1 MRLPVLCCCCFLF
14 PSVIVG
20 LPSVLI
26 DSPKPW
32 CVNVDGA
39 LDEALLVEY
48 EAPGVCVCA
57 RQAAIE

>member
-1 MRLPVLCCCCFLF
+1 
-14 PSVIVG
+14 
-20 LPSVLI
+20 VLI

-48 EAPGVCVCA
+48 EAPGACVCVCEA
-57 RQAAIE
+57 GSDRLNHVLISLRIGE